1 MRPRQCKPT
10 RGLQSDRPPANLFLT
25 HLKAYCR
32 HPAFCKANKEGLLT
46 DCIELRSISSHF
58 GGMVFHPPSTKK
70 GLKKQAQLMAIHQSF
85 KIERKVFKR
94 DQIKMST
101 EFHCQWFKFIIHLI
115 CLTSFNFIFLLKDR
129 YLSSSFKT
137 KENKK
142 STWWLNKHTH
152 RLEKNLNHRNYISSR
167 NIYHLTPKTL

>member
-1 MRPRQCKPT
+1 MDWRPT
-10 RGLQSDRPPANLFLT
+10 RRRLYSILYVGELVSASWSVGELT
-25 HLKAYCR
+25 GY
-32 HPAFCKANKEGLLT
+32 
-46 DCIELRSISSHF
+46 
-58 GGMVFHPPSTKK
+58 PSTKED
-70 GLKKQAQLMAIHQSF
+70 LKKQAQLMAGHQSF

-101 EFHCQWFKFIIHLI
+101 EFHCQWFKFIIHPI

-142 STWWLNKHTH
+142 STWCLNKHTH
-152 RLEKNLNHRNYISSR
+152 MLEKNLNHRNYNSIKK
-167 NIYHLTPKTL
+167 HLPFNP